1 MLFVIFSLR
10 IIEHQDT
17 GLEGRLRVW
26 LCAYIRARES
36 EWKGLRIDSFN
47 EVKEESRPVYST
59 KTALFKLFSTFPKY

>member
-26 LCAYIRARES
+26 LCAYKRARES

-47 EVKEESRPVYST
+47 EVKEEST
-59 KTALFKLFSTFPKY
+59 KTDLFKLFSTFPNTNY